1 MLTGFKMLLL
11 NHYISSF
18 EHYRMNVHLFLLMVD
33 LPLISAVTSLSVHP
47 SGKLALSVG
56 TDATLRTWNLVK
68 GRQAYA
74 TNLGK

>member
-1 MLTGFKMLLL
+1 MLQTM
-11 NHYISSF
+11 YSF
-18 EHYRMNVHLFLLMVD
+18 CV
-33 LPLISAVTSLSVHP
+33 SAVTSLSVHP

-56 TDATLRTWNLVK
+56 HDGTLRTWNLVK

>member
-1 MLTGFKMLLL
+1 
-11 NHYISSF
+11 
-18 EHYRMNVHLFLLMVD
+18 MNVHLFLPMVD

>member
-1 MLTGFKMLLL
+1 MDMLL
-11 NHYISSF
+11 F
-18 EHYRMNVHLFLLMVD
+18 
-33 LPLISAVTSLSVHP
+33 SAVTLMSIHP
-47 SGKLALSVG
+47 NGKLALTVG